1 MHSSSVSICLTG
13 SNYNV
18 QAVES
23 DYDDDESTKPL
34 LPPGSKDDDKLYPEE
49 EVNHSQLQVEI
60 AIRNT
65 LNPLISWRLK
75 IRTLA

>member
-1 MHSSSVSICLTG
+1 M
-13 SNYNV
+13 
-18 QAVES
+18 
-23 DYDDDESTKPL
+23 YDDDESTKPL
-34 LPPGSKDDDKLYPEE
+34 LPPGSIGDDKLYPEE

-65 LNPLISWRLK
+65 LNPLISWRLE